1 MKEIAD
7 EIKRG
12 PVQANFKRYNHTNR
26 PKLGVFWGVSEA
38 YIFCVSQI
46 KYGRPPAIFCY
57 NQFTI
62 IQEKGDGFMP
72 LRLYHHAGGMYR
84 EDGKVVC
91 QKCGAELDDN
101 LLSADPCL
109 IQSTSVIY
117 HDGLYWFIN
126 VSGLHAELCIAKNI
140 IGQTQ
145 YLKIRCADK
154 ATAKK
159 LHDLVLRSVEE
170 EGAINI
176 SGLYS
181 VSDELFNFIE
191 NNRDKIIFEE

>member
-1 MKEIAD
+1 
-7 EIKRG
+7 
-12 PVQANFKRYNHTNR
+12 
-26 PKLGVFWGVSEA
+26 
-38 YIFCVSQI
+38 
-46 KYGRPPAIFCY
+46 
-57 NQFTI
+57 
-62 IQEKGDGFMP
+62 
-72 LRLYHHAGGMYR
+72 MYR

-126 VSGLHAELCIAKNI
+126 VSDLHAELCIAKNI

-145 YLKIRCADK
+145 YLKIRCTDK
-154 ATAKK
+154 ALAKK
-159 LHDLVLRSVEE
+159 LHDLVICSVEE

-176 SGLYS
+176 SGLYRFEIPRLAYCPLNVIVGEDYYAVS
-181 VSDELFNFIE
+181 VPTLGVPGFPIVFDAGFIE
-191 NNRDKIIFEE
+191 

>member
-1 MKEIAD
+1 MK
-7 EIKRG
+7 
-12 PVQANFKRYNHTNR
+12 
-26 PKLGVFWGVSEA
+26 
-38 YIFCVSQI
+38 
-46 KYGRPPAIFCY
+46 
-57 NQFTI
+57 
-62 IQEKGDGFMP
+62 
-72 LRLYHHAGGMYR
+72 
-84 EDGKVVC
+84 
-91 QKCGAELDDN
+91 AELDDN

-126 VSGLHAELCIAKNI
+126 VSDLHAELCIAKNI

-145 YLKIRCADK
+145 YLKIRCTDK
-154 ATAKK
+154 ALAKK
-159 LHDLVLRSVEE
+159 LHDLVICSVEE

-191 NNRDKIIFEE
+191 NNRNKIIFEE